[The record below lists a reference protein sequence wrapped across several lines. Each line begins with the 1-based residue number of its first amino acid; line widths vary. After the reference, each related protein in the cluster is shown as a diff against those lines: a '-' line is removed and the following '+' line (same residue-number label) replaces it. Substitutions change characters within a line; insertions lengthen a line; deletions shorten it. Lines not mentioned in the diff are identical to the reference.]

1 MFFSAITVLA
11 FFLKWPLLVSARTIN
26 ILQLSWLSN
35 LGEPLDDEALS
46 TAQYVVPLALQ
57 HFNERYSGIVSAVAS
72 TRSCDATLQFAGG
85 MIDDQGLSSV
95 AMLDLVGG
103 SNFKNIDIVHGPV
116 LSDVSVLRQV
126 LTKRN

>member
-72 TRSCDATLQFAGG
+72 TRSSDATLQFAGG